1 MKKTIT
7 KKINTLPKEFIA
19 LIDCIKVGLLISFI
33 VLLVDTVDFIEF
45 REAFKSCEDNGRST
59 LYNGKTI
66 SKVDTGIKNK
76 FNLEDVR
83 AAYRNSLQQN
93 APVNESSK
101 LALMVLELEADKK
114 GKFFCTA
121 SNYYQ
126 DSSSTYE
133 QLKSGLLEDMLNN
146 ALTPIGLLFF
156 LGLLPFAWRFLL
168 NRVADVANAIRGN
181 KK

>member
-1 MKKTIT
+1 MKTAII
-7 KKINTLPKEFIA
+7 KKINSLPKEFRN
-19 LIDCIKVGLLISFI
+19 LIDCLKVGILISFI
-33 VLLVDTVDFIEF
+33 VFSVDAVDFIKF
-45 REAFKSCEDNGRST
+45 RDAFKTCENHGRNT
-59 LYNGKTI
+59 LYHENII

-83 AAYRNSLQQN
+83 TAYRNSLQQN
-93 APVNESSK
+93 APLNESSK

-121 SNYYQ
+121 NYYPY
-126 DSSSTYE
+126 SSRTYD

-156 LGLLPFAWRFLL
+156 LGLLPFAWKFLL
-168 NRVADVANAIRGN
+168 NRVADVANAIRGT

>member
-1 MKKTIT
+1 MKKTII
-7 KKINTLPKEFIA
+7 KKINTPPKEFKN
-19 LIDCIKVGLLISFI
+19 LIDCLKVGILISFV
-33 VLLVDTVDFIEF
+33 VLFVDAVDFIKF
-45 REAFKSCEDNGRST
+45 REAFKTCENNGRNT
-59 LYNGKTI
+59 LYHENII

-83 AAYRNSLQQN
+83 TSYRNSLQQN
-93 APVNESSK
+93 APLNESSK

-121 SNYYQ
+121 TNYYS
-126 DSSSTYE
+126 DSSRTYE
-133 QLKSGLLEDMLNN
+133 QLKGGLLEDMLNN

-156 LGLLPFAWRFLL
+156 IGLLPFAWKFLL
-168 NRVADVANAIRGN
+168 NRVADVANAIRGT